1 MGMSLGQFISIR
13 RKRMLMTQEEL
24 AKKKAELQ
32 EKQAKWDKAN
42 SINQA
47 IIATALGVTK
57 ALPNLVLAA
66 IVSAMGAVQL
76 ATIVAQPIPKYA
88 KGTDNHP
95 GGLAIVGDGGKNEA
109 ILTDKGTYITPSVPT
124 LVDIPQRAVVI
135 PDIVNIDSFKY
146 MRSDVEM
153 LMRNADKKREP
164 VTVNVNNDY
173 SRLEKKTDSLIVE
186 TRNLSKHLKNLS
198 KNAEWHSI
206 ASRL

>member
-1 MGMSLGQFISIR
+1 
-13 RKRMLMTQEEL
+13 
-24 AKKKAELQ
+24 
-32 EKQAKWDKAN
+32 
-42 SINQA
+42 
-47 IIATALGVTK
+47 
-57 ALPNLVLAA
+57 
-66 IVSAMGAVQL
+66 
-76 ATIVAQPIPKYA
+76 
-88 KGTDNHP
+88 
-95 GGLAIVGDGGKNEA
+95 
-109 ILTDKGTYITPSVPT
+109 
-124 LVDIPQRAVVI
+124 
-135 PDIVNIDSFKY
+135 